1 MARKAL
7 LLCLAICVGSASA
20 DRLVLRDGR
29 SFDGVVTVLDD
40 AVEIELAY
48 GTIRFL
54 RDQVRRIEFKET
66 PEAQLSQK
74 LATVPS
80 GDVETL
86 FAVARWAQEQGLD
99 EKAKELYKRIL
110 KTSPNHAAT
119 RCELGHMKI
128 DGQWREFDASLELA
142 RGKLQA
148 GHYQV
153 LLDDILPILIEL
165 AKPRRKTLAVTD
177 ILAYAQLRSGLFAQ
191 ATANFEALA
200 AKSPNRQAI
209 RYGAIVEI
217 LKRNAD
223 GMYVLAEPYPP
234 KATIL
239 SAEAGPALRPGAAS
253 LSRPLVLKAAL
264 RDRAKEQIVSGR
276 ALLEAARSLEA
287 SDPDAAKAKYFQA
300 EKCFN
305 RADAMVPDIARS
317 YRVEIARRRI
327 AAIRNE
333 TQADARN
340 FDASMA
346 KLGNQDLSAK
356 DYHTMVLRMIRQL
369 DDVRGKLGTI
379 QTIAKPFP
387 NDLVLEV
394 QWAKADLKKIESMRQ
409 VLAAEVEGER

>member
-7 LLCLAICVGSASA
+7 LLCLALSVGSASA

-29 SFDGVVTVLDD
+29 TFDGVVTVLDD

-48 GTIRFL
+48 GTLRFL
-54 RDQVRRIEFKET
+54 RDQVRRIDFKET

-74 LATVPS
+74 LAEVRA

-99 EKAKELYKRIL
+99 EQAQELYARIL
-110 KTSPNHAAT
+110 KISPSHAAT

-148 GHYQV
+148 GHNKV
-153 LLDDILPILIEL
+153 LLDEILPILLEL
-165 AKPRRKTLAVTD
+165 AKPRHKTLAVMD
-177 ILAYAQLRSGLFAQ
+177 ILAYAQLRSGRFKQ
-191 ATANFEALA
+191 ALASFEELA
-200 AKSPNRQAI
+200 AKSSAAEAVG
-209 RYGAIVEI
+209 YGAIAEI

-223 GMYVLAEPYPP
+223 GMYVVTEAYPP
-234 KATIL
+234 KTAL
-239 SAEAGPALRPGAAS
+239 LKAQGPSLQPGPAS
-253 LSRPLVLKAAL
+253 LARPLVLQAAL

-276 ALLEAARSLEA
+276 ALLAAARSLDA
-287 SDPDAAKAKYFQA
+287 SDPDAAKVKYFQA
-300 EKCFN
+300 EKCFK
-305 RADAMVPDIARS
+305 RADAMVADIARS

-333 TQADARN
+333 TQADARS

-346 KLGNQDLSAK
+346 KLGSQDLSPK
-356 DYHTMVLRMIRQL
+356 DYRAMVLRMMRQL
-369 DDVRGKLGTI
+369 DNVREKLGTI
-379 QTIAKPFP
+379 QTLAKPFP

-394 QWAKADLKKIESMRQ
+394 QWAKADLKKIESMRE
-409 VLAAEVEGER
+409 VLATEVESER